1 MPPITIHI
9 TNNNNGNNS
18 NTNDNT
24 QTNQQDN
31 TQTNQQDNTQ
41 TNQQD
46 VEQVV
51 TDEAPPLGVTVPPSL
66 PLPPLP
72 TMFERDQLSRRA
84 RPTTARWISLAATG
98 DLHGRPGVRASID
111 LLGRRGFTLGV
122 AGVLDGGGGDHRD
135 ERGGGHD
142 SGAAAIGYL
151 AWTGRLGKLDLRAQ
165 VGVGAA
171 LGDAESK
178 VTAIART
185 TGSAAERDGDPR
197 VTPRAEAALLV
208 GLPLGRHLGVIAGPV
223 ISTSKLE
230 VDHRGAVETTMTGG
244 LRYRF

>member
-1 MPPITIHI
+1 MPFIAGLLILLMLFVIVLLAKTVRIIPQARAGI
-9 TNNNNGNNS
+9 
-18 NTNDNT
+18 
-24 QTNQQDN
+24 
-31 TQTNQQDNTQ
+31 
-41 TNQQD
+41 
-46 VEQVV
+46 VERFGKYKETLPAGLNVV
-51 TDEAPPLGVTVPPSL
+51 VPLID
-66 PLPPLP
+66 
-72 TMFERDQLSRRA
+72 R
-84 RPTTARWISLAATG
+84 
-98 DLHGRPGVRASID
+98 VR
-111 LLGRRGFTLGV
+111 
-122 AGVLDGGGGDHRD
+122 
-135 ERGGGHD
+135 
-142 SGAAAIGYL
+142 YL
-151 AWTGRLGKLDLRAQ
+151 LDLRAQ